1 VPSKKKIATQH
12 REKKIAA
19 DKKREKDQTSSIF
32 IDEEVVV
39 IDHVKRKGAK
49 D

>member
-1 VPSKKKIATQH
+1 MLESAKKKLLNT
-12 REKKIAA
+12 KKMTIR
-19 DKKREKDQTSSIF
+19 REKDQTSGIF
-32 IDEEVVV
+32 INEEVIV

>member
-1 VPSKKKIATQH
+1 MPKKEEGATQ
-12 REKKIAA
+12 RIQKKA
-19 DKKREKDQTSSIF
+19 DDKEREKDQTSSIF
-32 IDEEVVV
+32 IDEEVLV

>member
-1 VPSKKKIATQH
+1 MQKKELTI
-12 REKKIAA
+12 R
-19 DKKREKDQTSSIF
+19 REKDQTSSIF
-32 IDEEVVV
+32 IGEEVIV